1 MSSSRSRSLQSSI
14 TYLLTFILFVMA
26 GQASV
31 DAETPELRTP
41 NPPRSIWSGF
51 PVVNPKGAGPSD
63 NSASLTA
70 SAQGSTEQET
80 ARQSSLPISNFPLK
94 PPGKGTPSNAGDSSI
109 SNSHNI
115 LQNQNGSQKPPDLV
129 EQESARQPS
138 FSAST
143 TSVKAP
149 SIASSENEETLPT
162 SDPVNVENE
171 ESQRLQELQKT
182 ARQPSLSVPP
192 TSSRIGSIQSAGNKD
207 ASAATDSYNTS
218 ASLNEESRIPQNL
231 LNQKTPSQS
240 SLLFSPHQLE
250 AAAVDS
256 SGGANVPG
264 TTEINSIAEDTAKE
278 PQKPQEL
285 GISRTPSQYSLPLSP
300 LSETER
306 VKWLNNADSRVDTEI
321 PGSWPDTSEASPTA
335 QDLRELETT
344 RHPFLPLSQISSEID
359 GVKPPGNSDAPVAA
373 ELPNIS
379 KSPSLSLF
387 SSSSLSSLSK
397 SSDQETM
404 RALEPGTEETA
415 NVTPGFLA
423 TLNEEVTPPNNVE
436 SRVLASP
443 SGSST

>member
-14 TYLLTFILFVMA
+14 TYLLTFIPFVMA

-31 DAETPELRTP
+31 DAETPELTP
-41 NPPRSIWSGF
+41 NPPNSIWSGF

-63 NSASLTA
+63 NSTSLTA

-80 ARQSSLPISNFPLK
+80 ARQPSLPISNFPLK
-94 PPGKGTPSNAGDSSI
+94 PPGKGTSSNAGDSSVP
-109 SNSHNI
+109 NSHNI
-115 LQNQNGSQKPPDLV
+115 LQDQNGSQKPPDLI

-138 FSAST
+138 FSTST

-149 SIASSENEETLPT
+149 SIISSENEQTFPT
-162 SDPVNVENE
+162 SDSVNVENE
-171 ESQRLQELQKT
+171 ESQRLQELQNT

-192 TSSRIGSIQSAGNKD
+192 TSSRIGSIHSAGNED

-218 ASLNEESRIPQNL
+218 ASLNEETQIPRNL

-240 SLLFSPHQLE
+240 SLLFSPPQLE

-256 SGGANVPG
+256 SGGANVSS
-264 TTEINSIAEDTAKE
+264 TAEINSVTADTVKE

-285 GISRTPSQYSLPLSP
+285 EISRTPSQYSLPLSS

-335 QDLRELETT
+335 QDLQELETP
-344 RHPFLPLSQISSEID
+344 RHPFLPLSHISSEID

-373 ELPNIS
+373 EPPNIS

-387 SSSSLSSLSK
+387 SSSSSSSLSK

-404 RALEPGTEETA
+404 RALERGTEETA
-415 NVTPGFLA
+415 NVTPSFVA
-423 TLNEEVTPPNNVE
+423 ALNEEVTPPNNVE